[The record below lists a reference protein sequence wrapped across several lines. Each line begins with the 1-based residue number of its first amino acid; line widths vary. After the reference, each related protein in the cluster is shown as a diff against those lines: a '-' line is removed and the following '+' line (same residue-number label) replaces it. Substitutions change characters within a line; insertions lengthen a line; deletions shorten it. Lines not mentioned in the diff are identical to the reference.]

1 MGVPACT
8 ITSGKGQWT
17 MGALYVS
24 LGCKWPAL
32 LSLYSLPLSCL
43 PLCPLPS
50 LLPLFL
56 LSNFLPSLPPL
67 PPLPPLTLPLQLKFE
82 DDLAITK
89 MFSGEGEE
97 VPFCETLYP
106 HGNVEDWLLE
116 VERVMRASLKAIIR
130 DSLQDYKQV
139 CLSSLTYLPIARV

>member
-1 MGVPACT
+1 MASIVEFIFPPT
-8 ITSGKGQWT
+8 
-17 MGALYVS
+17 
-24 LGCKWPAL
+24 
-32 LSLYSLPLSCL
+32 
-43 PLCPLPS
+43 
-50 LLPLFL
+50 LLPTHPLVSSTL
-56 LSNFLPSLPPL
+56 PPSLPPS
-67 PPLPPLTLPLQLKFE
+67 LTLPLQLKFE

-139 CLSSLTYLPIARV
+139 CLSSLIIPSHCRGIDNF